1 MKNAVSAIRSE
12 PRCTAASDE
21 KNLSIASK
29 NERNE
34 SPTASGECTWVRL
47 CGGHAQDYGERG
59 RRPAPVFD
67 DQVPPREQAQD
78 ESDEDRVVELAGDRD
93 EVGHEVERHREI

>member
-1 MKNAVSAIRSE
+1 MKNAVSAITSE

-34 SPTASGECTWVRL
+34 SPTASGECTRIRL
-47 CGGHAQDYGERG
+47 CGRHAQHYGER
-59 RRPAPVFD
+59 RRRAAPVLGH
-67 DQVPPREQAQD
+67 QVAPREQAQD
-78 ESDEDRVVELAGDRD
+78 ESGDDHVVELAGDGD
-93 EVGHEVERHREI
+93 EVGHEVERHRQV

>member
-1 MKNAVSAIRSE
+1 MTSE

-34 SPTASGECTWVRL
+34 SPTASGECTWIRL
-47 CGGHAQDYGERG
+47 CGGHAEHYGERG
-59 RRPAPVFD
+59 RRAAPVLD
-67 DQVPPREQAQD
+67 NEVPPREQAQHERD
-78 ESDEDRVVELAGDRD
+78 QDRVVELAGHGD
-93 EVGHEVERHREI
+93 EVRHEVERHGEIGDHQ